1 MVRDPPRPRR
11 DVSGATYS
19 RSARIVGA
27 LLALTAAV
35 GLALQVE
42 MFVGQLGPLLGP
54 WRWLGFFT
62 VWANLLAVLVGAA
75 VATGRGQRQRSMLVL
90 VVALVGVGLVYS
102 LLLRGLWNEE
112 GVQQLVGIIL
122 HDLTP
127 LLAAALWVM
136 SPHGKLGLRD
146 LAAAVMFPF
155 VFLLSAELRG
165 AIEGW
170 YPYAFLDPASQ
181 GIGGLALSLGA
192 TMSVFALIAAAL
204 IAIDTRL
211 ARRD

>member
-1 MVRDPPRPRR
+1 M
-11 DVSGATYS
+11 SGVILS

-42 MFVGQLGPLLGP
+42 MFVGQLGPRLGP

-62 VWANLLAVLVGAA
+62 VWANLLAVPVGAA
-75 VATGRGQRQRSMLVL
+75 VAAGRGQGQRAVLVL
-90 VVALVGVGLVYS
+90 VVALAGVGLVYS
-102 LLLRGLWNEE
+102 LLLRGLWNEQ
-112 GVQQLVGIIL
+112 GTQQLVGIFL

-127 LLAAALWVM
+127 LLAGALWVM

-170 YPYAFLDPASQ
+170 YPYAFLDPAAQ

-192 TMSVFALIAAAL
+192 TLSVFALIAAAL
-204 IAIDTRL
+204 IVIDSRL
-211 ARRD
+211 ERRG